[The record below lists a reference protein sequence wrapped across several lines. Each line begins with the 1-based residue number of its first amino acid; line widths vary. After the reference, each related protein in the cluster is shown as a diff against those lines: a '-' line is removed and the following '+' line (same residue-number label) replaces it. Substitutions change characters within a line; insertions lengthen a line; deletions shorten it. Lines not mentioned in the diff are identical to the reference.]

1 MSLNIQ
7 LVNMPFGNIEKP
19 SIGLTQ
25 LSARTKKLYA
35 EKVFVG
41 VNYLNHEFGR
51 LLGPPAYKYIASHQN
66 GLVSGF
72 GEWFFR
78 QVAFPDQPDNREAY
92 LTRFGP
98 YFGPD
103 VLQSFRRDLQPLRG
117 RLADILDELIQS
129 YGLDQADIIGL
140 SRHSF
145 KTWRALR
152 WRGVC
157 AACGRIRS
165 SSWAERI
172 VKARWVSS

>member
-35 EKVFVG
+35 EKVSVG
-41 VNYLNHEFGR
+41 LNYLNHEFGK
-51 LLGPPAYKYIASHQN
+51 LLGPQAYKYIASHQN

-78 QVAFPDQPDNREAY
+78 QVAFPDEPDNREAY

-98 YFGPD
+98 YFGPE
-103 VLQSFRRDLQPLRG
+103 VLHARERFGFLCFPDERSRR
-117 RLADILDELIQS
+117 A
-129 YGLDQADIIGL
+129 
-140 SRHSF
+140 H
-145 KTWRALR
+145 RAA
-152 WRGVC
+152 V
-157 AACGRIRS
+157 AP
-165 SSWAERI
+165 AEHAVDTMAGFAI
-172 VKARWVSS
+172 P